1 MRLCSYLPRI
11 VNREWEKSH
20 RKGFKCTFE
29 RGIMYARVVL
39 FLCSQ
44 ALQPSSHALRMHL
57 WVQFKK
63 FKYKR

>member
-1 MRLCSYLPRI
+1 M
-11 VNREWEKSH
+11 NREWEKSH

-29 RGIMYARVVL
+29 RGIMYVRLTRINLHTASRNSL
-39 FLCSQ
+39 LCHSF
-44 ALQPSSHALRMHL
+44 RMHL